1 MLQSPKLAILQSLD
15 AMDKVQMEE
24 VLMYIRGI
32 LNQPDRS
39 IDHLAFKKEA
49 MKEIRQALRQEK
61 GKRKL
66 SAAA

>member
-24 VLMYIRGI
+24 VLNYIKSLLREPVKTE
-32 LNQPDRS
+32 N
-39 IDHLAFKKEA
+39 HKAFKREA

-61 GKRKL
+61 KKKL
-66 SAAA
+66 RIAA

>member
-1 MLQSPKLAILQSLD
+1 MLLSPKLAILQSLD
-15 AMDKVQMEE
+15 GMDKVQMEE
-24 VLMYIRGI
+24 VLTYIKGV
-32 LNQPDRS
+32 LSQPERS
-39 IDHLAFKKEA
+39 IDYMTFKKEA